1 MEIIVTHLASD
12 FDSFAGMVA
21 AKKIFP
27 SAQIVLPSSLNQNVR
42 EFISLHEDDLPQ
54 LIEVSDIN
62 FEDVKK
68 VILIDTRIAGRLGHI
83 NKVFDNLDLRT
94 ITIDH
99 HQKSPEDLKS
109 GKDCYGKVGSTT
121 TILVQKIMKRKINI
135 SHIEA
140 TLFLLGIYEDT
151 GSFSYQST
159 TSLDLETGSFLLKNG
174 ANLFVIS
181 KFLNLSLSE
190 EQHALFEKL
199 IYNSWKIKVNEK
211 EVLFSKEISDNFI
224 EGLSVLTRKLAL
236 VEEADVVFCWVKMK
250 DKVYLVGR
258 SDDKDVDVSK
268 ILLPFGGGG
277 HKLAASAILKDKDFE
292 RIQDNLIASLKKNI
306 KKPLV
311 SRNIMTFP
319 VKVIDENDSILYAGE
334 LLKKYGH
341 SGIPIVNTSGTLTGI
356 ITRKDIDRAI
366 KHGLS
371 HAPVKGF
378 KSGEIISAAP
388 DTTLEEVQRLM
399 IENGIGRIPIVSR
412 NKMIG
417 IITRKDLLRYLNY
430 KEYIGNPGKDLQR
443 DNPGFFKI
451 DIRERIKKLLPPEI
465 ENILLI
471 ISNLA
476 NKLKYKVYLVGGI
489 VRDLLLNK
497 QNLDI
502 DIVVEGNGMNF
513 SNKLA
518 EIISAKLWTHK
529 KFKTSVIVLKNK
541 THIDVATARTEY
553 YNKPAALPDVEEAN
567 IKQDLYRRDFT
578 INSMAISL
586 NRLNYGELIDYFG
599 GRKDLKR
606 KRIKIMHKLSIVE
619 DPTRIFRAVRFEQRF
634 SFKIDSQAETLI
646 KNAIDMEIIS
656 KLTGVRIRDELIAI
670 LEEDNP
676 WKPLKRLYEYGA
688 LQKIDIHT
696 EINAKFENKIKKV
709 LDGYFELENFYGE
722 NIKRWRLIF
731 SILLSGFYEEQLI
744 KWCRDMKVKKKDTEI
759 ISNAIYEL
767 PDLKKKLAFAAFNNS
782 ELYHLLKNTSP
793 ELQAI
798 LYSAGSNIKKN
809 ILRYTKDLKDI
820 KLDIRG
826 EKLIEMGFKYGPEIG
841 RALDFLL
848 NLKLDGKV
856 KNKDEEIIA
865 VEYLLKKQSP
875 GSSYNTDAL
884 KSNR

>member
-42 EFISLHEDDLPQ
+42 EFISLHEDNLPQ
-54 LIEVSDIN
+54 LAEVSDID
-62 FEDVKK
+62 FEDVTRA
-68 VILIDTRIAGRLGHI
+68 ILIDTRIAGRLGHI
-83 NKVFDNLDLRT
+83 NKIFDNPDLKI

-99 HQKSPEDLKS
+99 HQKSAEDLKS
-109 GKDCYGKVGSTT
+109 GKDCYKKVGSTT

-135 SHIEA
+135 SQIEA

-151 GSFSYQST
+151 GNFSYQST
-159 TSLDLETGSFLLKNG
+159 SPLDLEVSSFLLKNS
-174 ANLFVIS
+174 ANLFVLS
-181 KFLNLSLSE
+181 KFLNLALSE
-190 EQHALFEKL
+190 EQHGLLEKL
-199 IYNSWKIKVNEK
+199 IFNSWKVKVNGK
-211 EVLFSKEISDNFI
+211 EILFSKEISENFI

-236 VEEADVVFCWVKMK
+236 VEESDVVFCWVKMK
-250 DKVYLVGR
+250 DKIYLVGR

-277 HKLAASAILKDKDFE
+277 HELAASTVLKDMDFE
-292 RIQDNLIASLKKNI
+292 KIQDNLIASLKKNI

-319 VKVIDENDSILYAGE
+319 VKVVDENDSIAYTGE

-341 SGIPIVNTSGTLTGI
+341 SGIPIVNTAGALTGI

-378 KSGEIISAAP
+378 KSGEIITAAP
-388 DTTLEEVQRLM
+388 ESTLEEVQKLM
-399 IENGIGRIPIVSR
+399 IENGIGRIPIVSK

-430 KEYIGNPGKDLQR
+430 KEYGNQPGKGSPG
-443 DNPGFFKI
+443 DNPDFFKI
-451 DIRERIKKLLPPEI
+451 DIRERMKILLPAEI
-465 ENILLI
+465 ENMLFV

-476 NKLKYKVYLVGGI
+476 KELKYKVYLVGGI
-489 VRDLLLNK
+489 VRDILLNK

-502 DIVVEGNGMNF
+502 DIVVEGNGINF

-518 EIISAKLWTHK
+518 EIINAKLWTHK

-541 THIDVATARTEY
+541 THIDVATARVEY
-553 YNKPAALPDVEEAN
+553 YDKPAALPDVEEAN

-586 NRLNYGELIDYFG
+586 NRLNYGDLIDYFG
-599 GRKDLKR
+599 GRRDLKR

-634 SFKIDSQAETLI
+634 SFRIDSQAESLI

-670 LEEDNP
+670 LEEDYP
-676 WKPLKRLYEYGA
+676 WRPLKRLYEYGA
-688 LQKIDIHT
+688 LQKININT

-709 LDGYFELENFYGE
+709 LDGYLELKNFYGE
-722 NIKRWRLIF
+722 NIKKWRLIF
-731 SILLSGFYEEQLI
+731 SILLSGFHEEQLI
-744 KWCRDMKVKKKDTEI
+744 KWCSEMKVKKKDTEV
-759 ISNAIYEL
+759 ISNAIYAL
-767 PDLKKKLAFAAFNNS
+767 PDLKKKLASAKFNNS
-782 ELYHLLKNTSP
+782 ELYHLLKNTAP
-793 ELQAI
+793 ELQSI

-809 ILRYTKDLKDI
+809 IVHYTQDLKDT
-820 KLDIRG
+820 KLDIKG
-826 EKLIEMGFKYGPEIG
+826 EKLIEMGFKHGPEIG
-841 RALDFLL
+841 RVLDFLL
-848 NLKLDGKV
+848 DLKLDSKV
-856 KNKDEEIIA
+856 KSAEEEIIA
-865 VEYLLKKQSP
+865 AKCLLKNIYHPKVFI
-875 GSSYNTDAL
+875 
-884 KSNR
+884 